1 VEGWETSA
9 LQPPPRPTHTQQTA
23 RPQGELR
30 RDAGARARLRVVGDQ
45 RVEEGVELRLGAGA
59 GLAGFGA
66 QDAAQA
72 LRLLAAGARVRG
84 DLDQHV
90 GLRDVQAVVA
100 HLGQEDGVDVRVVL
114 EGVQD
119 AGALRVAGR
128 AVDEGLPQL
137 DRVLPQRKDVVREHD
152 DLRCW
157 FFGGVWRVWGGFWR
171 VYGINI
177 TQSRAAGGAAAGR
190 RRGGRAEGRQGQ
202 QRARYLVAPHAL
214 VVVHQELAGP
224 ELGGVHD
231 VQQVAAA
238 LVAVVQVCAVPFFV
252 VGVCGWWFQ
261 GFNGLVWV
269 V

>member
-1 VEGWETSA
+1 
-9 LQPPPRPTHTQQTA
+9 
-23 RPQGELR
+23 
-30 RDAGARARLRVVGDQ
+30 
-45 RVEEGVELRLGAGA
+45 
-59 GLAGFGA
+59 
-66 QDAAQA
+66 
-72 LRLLAAGARVRG
+72 VRG

-157 FFGGVWRVWGGFWR
+157 FFGVFWRVFGGFWR
-171 VYGINI
+171 VSGINI
-177 TQSRAAGGAAAGR
+177 TQSRGSGAAAGER
-190 RRGGRAEGRQGQ
+190 KARHSARP
-202 QRARYLVAPHAL
+202 RARLVAPHAL